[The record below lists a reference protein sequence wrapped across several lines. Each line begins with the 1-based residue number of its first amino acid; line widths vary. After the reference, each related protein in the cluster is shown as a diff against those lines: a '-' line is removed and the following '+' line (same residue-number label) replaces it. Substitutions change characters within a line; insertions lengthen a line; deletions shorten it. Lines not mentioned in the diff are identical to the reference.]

1 MKKKVQEEKAR
12 KKARSEE
19 KMKELAEMKRRKEL
33 HEKEHEE
40 TLKILQGLD
49 VSRCILVRG
58 ISYECEESTFRPLF
72 EVFGPI
78 SQIFLVRHTNGKLA
92 GYG

>member
-1 MKKKVQEEKAR
+1 MKKKFQEEKAR

-19 KMKELAEMKRRKEL
+19 KMKGRKEL